1 MSKKPSTLAI
11 GLFVIGALLIM
22 MAAGVVISRS
32 GFGTEREKALLVFD
46 GNVKGLSIGAP
57 VAFKG
62 VQIGQVTGIELI
74 LDTDTY
80 QVLMPVEIEFSN
92 RRIRKIGANQD
103 ENSLEHLI
111 ANGLRGQLQVQS
123 LLTGLLY
130 VQLDLHP
137 NTELRYAEVESDLP
151 QLPTIQTDLEK
162 FSRNL
167 AEVDF
172 KAFIDEMKIIVR
184 ELSQFMSN
192 PTLDEIP
199 GSVNRALVEIE
210 HLSRDLRIEVA
221 QVSPG
226 LNSLIGHSDEAVQQF
241 NTELPALSQSAQAAL
256 TDLRGAIKSFEST
269 MDTIEYTLSDDSAT
283 MYDIQKAVKEL
294 AAAGRAL
301 QALAESL
308 EKQPE
313 SLLRGRSQQE

>member
-22 MAAGVVISRS
+22 MVAGVIISRS
-32 GFGTEREKALLVFD
+32 GFGTDRIKALLVFD
-46 GNVKGLSIGAP
+46 GNVKGLNIGAP

-62 VQIGQVTGIELI
+62 VQIGQVTGIDLI
-74 LDTDTY
+74 IDTNTY

-103 ENSLEHLI
+103 ENTLEHLI
-111 ANGLRGQLQVQS
+111 ANGMRGQLQVQS

-137 NTELRYAEVESDLP
+137 NTELRYADVESDLP
-151 QLPTIQTDLEK
+151 QLPTIQTDMEK
-162 FSRNL
+162 LSRNL
-167 AEVDF
+167 AEIDI
-172 KAFIDEMKIIVR
+172 KAFLDETKNIVR
-184 ELSQFMSN
+184 ELSEFMSN
-192 PTLDEIP
+192 PALDEIP
-199 GSVNRALVEIE
+199 DSVNKALVEIE
-210 HLSRDLRIEVA
+210 HLSRDLKVEVA

-226 LNSLIGHSDEAVQQF
+226 LNSLIGHSDEAVQHL
-241 NTELPALSQSAQAAL
+241 NTELPALSQSAQAGL

-283 MYDIQKAVKEL
+283 LYDVRKAAREL

-301 QALAESL
+301 QALAERL